1 MCCLVL
7 AAAAARGEEPMLIFD
22 FATAAEAWPSIDDGV
37 MGGLSASAMVLES
50 GIAGFRGTVSFANNG
65 GFASVRSR
73 PQPRDLS
80 AFSGLSLRV
89 RGDGRRY
96 GLRLRTDAA
105 FDGVSYQAELQP
117 PADEWV
123 EVALPFTA
131 FAPVFRGRLVA
142 DHPPLD
148 PARITTFGLII
159 ARQEGPFRL
168 DLAWIRAVTDG

>member
-1 MCCLVL
+1 MV
-7 AAAAARGEEPMLIFD
+7 IFD
-22 FATAAEAWPSIDDGV
+22 FAAETETWPSIDDGV
-37 MGGLSASAMVLES
+37 MGGLSASAMVIDDGVAS
-50 GIAGFRGTVSFANNG
+50 FRGEVSFANNG

-80 AFSGLSLRV
+80 ACAGLVLKV

-117 PADEWV
+117 PAGAWV
-123 EVALPFTA
+123 EVALPFSA
-131 FAPVFRGRLVA
+131 FEPVFRGRRVA
-142 DHPPLD
+142 DHPPID

-159 ARQEGPFRL
+159 ARQEGAFRL
-168 DLAWIRAVTDG
+168 DLAWIRACTGV